1 MRTTRVKG
9 HQRTTKKGKPVR
21 VRAHSRTLGKV
32 PKSRA
37 EYERLIGERQLSENL
52 DQIISQDLKRIRS
65 QKKIARQ
72 QGNTKALLRLKAKED
87 NLILTQRIRSGA
99 IRID

>member
-1 MRTTRVKG
+1 
-9 HQRTTKKGKPVR
+9 
-21 VRAHSRTLGKV
+21 
-32 PKSRA
+32 
-37 EYERLIGERQLSENL
+37 L